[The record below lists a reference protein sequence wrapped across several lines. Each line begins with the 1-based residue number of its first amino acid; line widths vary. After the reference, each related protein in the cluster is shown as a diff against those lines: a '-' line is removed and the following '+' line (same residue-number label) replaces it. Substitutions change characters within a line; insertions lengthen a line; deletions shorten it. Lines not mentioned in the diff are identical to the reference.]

1 MLLLQVSGWP
11 GQQLSIPIE
20 LTDEA
25 NQLASEFIQLEPVDG
40 NNKVNDIEAQ
50 LCMYLTCIIQPTS
63 RYKVQPTLLYQ
74 QRSEL
79 SIQFAV
85 EDDVEADI
93 NSNTANTTIVVREF
107 SIGVSMVNI
116 TVTNECRL

>member
-1 MLLLQVSGWP
+1 
-11 GQQLSIPIE
+11 
-20 LTDEA
+20 
-25 NQLASEFIQLEPVDG
+25 
-40 NNKVNDIEAQ
+40 
-50 LCMYLTCIIQPTS
+50 MYLTCIIQPTS

-93 NSNTANTTIVVREF
+93 NSNTANSTIVVREF